1 MSNYRKTDI
10 NKLNDL
16 WKAILKLQNSP
27 ECAKFF
33 RDLCTK
39 EELRAM
45 SERWQAAKKIS
56 QNESYRDIAKDV
68 GMSVTTVARVAYWL
82 NHGKGGYKLILK
94 RLGIL
99 KSS

>member
-1 MSNYRKTDI
+1 MHYRKTDI

-16 WKAILKLQNSP
+16 WKAVLKLEKPS
-27 ECAKFF
+27 ECSKFF

-45 SERWQAAKKIS
+45 SERWQAAKMIADG
-56 QNESYRDIAKDV
+56 EPYREIAKDIKI
-68 GMSVTTVARVAYWL
+68 SVTTVTRVAHWL

-94 RLGIL
+94 RLKL
-99 KSS
+99 L